1 METWT
6 EFTGLL
12 PSFFLKIGMAALCGG
27 LIGIER
33 ERRGKPA
40 GFRTNILIG
49 LGATIYML
57 LSEFIALRMGASNVD
72 HTRIAAQ
79 VVTGIGF
86 IGAGTIIQSRGTI
99 IGLTSAAIIWVVA
112 GIGLLIGAGYPL
124 IALLC
129 TVLVLLTLTFL
140 RHVERLVLGKC
151 HFVECEIVFTDDGG
165 KTKAQV
171 FEIINEQEVTMTTSR
186 LSRRAKIYR
195 LQTQYCDRHPAHT
208 RFIHEILSV
217 PGVMQLKSD
226 EKEHR

>member
-1 METWT
+1 METWA
-6 EFTGLL
+6 EFIGLL
-12 PSFFLKIGMAALCGG
+12 PSFFLKISTAALCGG
-27 LIGIER
+27 LVGIER

-40 GFRTNILIG
+40 GFRTNILIC

-57 LSEFIALRMGASNVD
+57 LSEYIALRMGAINID

-124 IALLC
+124 IAIIC
-129 TVLVLLTLTFL
+129 TLLVLLTLTFL

-151 HFVECEIVFTDDGG
+151 HFVDCDIVLTDDGG

-171 FEIINEQEVTMTTSR
+171 FEIMNEQEVTTTTYHLKHEKNTFR
-186 LSRRAKIYR
+186 LK
-195 LQTQYCDRHPAHT
+195 THYCDKHPAHT

-217 PGVMQLKSD
+217 PGVIELIPH
-226 EKEHR
+226 EKTH